1 MTKQEMLYEQYNDA
15 LFRLLMHSV
24 AQHQGQQYQEENQAL
39 KAQEDGPSET
49 A

>member
-24 AQHQGQQYQEENQAL
+24 AQHQGQQYRR
-39 KAQEDGPSET
+39 KT
-49 A
+49 RR

>member
-24 AQHQGQQYQEENQAL
+24 AQHQGSSTRR
-39 KAQEDGPSET
+39 KT
-49 A
+49 RR